1 MKYSDFFNA
10 YDTVGTQ
17 HTGFLQSMD
26 FSTFL
31 SDIPMLNELT
41 MALMD
46 AHLYNELSESLVM
59 RQWAKYMEYNKVN
72 DRLEIL
78 AQFYTDFVHALYAKL
93 TKSEKWFELLE
104 TDFTSISVTELET
117 INHGKKETEDQKGQ
131 GLRTNVYG
139 ADILQKDFG
148 QTQDTNAYGA
158 DITQTEYGQTQD
170 TNAYGADVK
179 QQEYGATQTAT
190 TYGATSVTRAYDKV
204 TVDIT
209 HGQDTHQIGAAHVA
223 TSNTTTNQIYP
234 LGASDFVND
243 NKSVVSGTQDN
254 NAQTNTDTWG
264 SKKDETA
271 ARNDTESSIQHI
283 DQEAG
288 LAHTDVT
295 TTAAKTDTL
304 TGAAHTDVE
313 SRAART
319 DTLTGSAHTDVESR
333 ASRTDT
339 VTDAQRTDTQTI
351 KAYTDTI
358 NRVKHI
364 VISPEKYFE
373 IEKELADIGVYDLM
387 LEAVKATMVLSV
399 WEEGEFLW

>member
-1 MKYSDFFNA
+1 MKFSDFFNT
-10 YDTVGTQ
+10 YDTTGTQ
-17 HTGFLQSMD
+17 HTGFLQSMN
-26 FSTFL
+26 FTGIL

-41 MALMD
+41 MAFMD
-46 AHLYNELSESLVM
+46 AHLYNELSGSLVL
-59 RQWAKYMEYNKVN
+59 RQWGEYMTYSKEH
-72 DRLEIL
+72 DRHEIK
-78 AQFYTDFVHALYAKL
+78 AQFYADFVAALYAKL

-104 TDFTSISVTELET
+104 TDFKSISVTELET

-131 GLRTNVYG
+131 GQRTNVYG
-139 ADILQKDFG
+139 ADIKQRDYG

-179 QQEYGATQTAT
+179 QMEYGATST
-190 TYGATSVTRAYDKV
+190 TRAYDKV

-209 HGQDTHQIGAAHVA
+209 HGQDTHLIGAAHIA

-234 LGASDFVND
+234 LGAADFVND
-243 NKSVVSGTQDN
+243 SKSVVAGTQDN

-264 SKKDETA
+264 NKKDETA
-271 ARNDTESSIQHI
+271 ARNDTES
-283 DQEAG
+283 A

-319 DTLTGSAHTDVESR
+319 DTVTGAAHTDVESR
-333 ASRTDT
+333 ATRTDT

-373 IEKELADIGVYDLM
+373 IEKELANIGVYDLM
-387 LEAVKATMVLSV
+387 LEAVKETMLLSV
-399 WEEGEFLW
+399 WEEDGFVW

>member
-17 HTGFLQSMD
+17 HTGFLQSMN
-26 FSTFL
+26 FSTLL

-41 MALMD
+41 MAFMD
-46 AHLYNELSESLVM
+46 AHLYNELSDSLVM
-59 RQWAKYMEYNKVN
+59 RQWAKYMEYSKVN
-72 DRLEIL
+72 DRLEIF
-78 AQFYTDFVHALYAKL
+78 AQFYTDFVSALYAKL

-104 TDFTSISVTELET
+104 TDFKSISVTELET
-117 INHGKKETEDQKGQ
+117 INHGKKETDTTHGQ
-131 GLRTNVYG
+131 GQKTSVYG
-139 ADILQKDFG
+139 ADILQKD
-148 QTQDTNAYGA
+148 
-158 DITQTEYGQTQD
+158 YGQTQD
-170 TNAYGADVK
+170 TNVYGADVT

-190 TYGATSVTRAYDKV
+190 TYGATSTTRAYDKV

-209 HGQDTHQIGAAHVA
+209 HGQDTHQIGAAHIA

-243 NKSVVSGTQDN
+243 NKSTVSGTQDN

-295 TTAAKTDTL
+295 TKASKTDTI
-304 TGAAHTDVE
+304 
-313 SRAART
+313 
-319 DTLTGSAHTDVESR
+319 TGSAHTDTESR

-339 VTDAQRTDTQTI
+339 ITDAQRLDNQTI
-351 KAYTDTI
+351 KAYTDTV

-387 LEAVKATMVLSV
+387 LEAVKETMLLSV